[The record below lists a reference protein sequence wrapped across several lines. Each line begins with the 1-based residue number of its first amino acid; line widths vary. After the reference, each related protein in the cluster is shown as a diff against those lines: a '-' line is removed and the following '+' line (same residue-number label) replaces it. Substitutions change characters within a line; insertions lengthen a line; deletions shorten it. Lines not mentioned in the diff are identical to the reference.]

1 MSDGVLLYKG
11 VSNIADNSIL
21 PEAASKVRY
30 NTFDELG
37 RIGQNKYAGVFY
49 EEFLP
54 DLQGKRGVEAYKEMS
69 ENDDIIGSILFAIE
83 MLVRQVEWS
92 VGPQGTEKVDEEA
105 SSFIDDCLHDMEQG
119 WQDTLSE
126 ILSFLT
132 YGWSYHEIVY
142 KRRMGSSKN
151 PKLKSKYDD
160 GLIGWRGFPIRA
172 QDTLWRWE
180 YDEDDHLVGMTQ
192 TPSPDFAVR
201 TIPIEKALHFV
212 TKSRKGNPEGRSIL
226 RNAYRSFYFKRRI
239 QEIEA
244 IGIERDLAGL
254 PVIKLPEDLGQL
266 PEGKRNEMMA
276 RALDI
281 VQNVRRNE
289 AAGVV
294 IPGTW
299 EFSLL
304 TSGGRR
310 QFDTSVIIDRY
321 DTRMAMTVL
330 ADFVLL
336 GHQQTGSFALSS
348 DKTEL
353 FAVAIGTYLDII
365 CDAFNTQAIPRIIDL
380 NAEHF
385 SGITD
390 YPKLTHGDIE
400 GPNLEEL
407 ASFIEKMAGIGALSL
422 GPELDRYLRQ
432 IAGLPEEPEDAQ
444 YPAMDDEDG
453 EEEEP
458 DKKPG
463 DEE

>member
-1 MSDGVLLYKG
+1 MLYKG

-21 PEAASKVRY
+21 PEVASKVIY

-54 DLQGKRGVEAYKEMS
+54 DLQGKRGVEAYKEMA

-180 YDEDDHLVGMTQ
+180 YNEDDQLMGMTQ
-192 TPSPDFAVR
+192 TPPPDFAVR

-212 TKSRKGNPEGRSIL
+212 TKSRKGNPEGQEHTQ
-226 RNAYRSFYFKRRI
+226 KRL
-239 QEIEA
+239 Q
-244 IGIERDLAGL
+244 
-254 PVIKLPEDLGQL
+254 KLLLQTQDSGDRGQ
-266 PEGKRNEMMA
+266 
-276 RALDI
+276 
-281 VQNVRRNE
+281 
-289 AAGVV
+289 
-294 IPGTW
+294 
-299 EFSLL
+299 
-304 TSGGRR
+304 
-310 QFDTSVIIDRY
+310 
-321 DTRMAMTVL
+321 
-330 ADFVLL
+330 
-336 GHQQTGSFALSS
+336 
-348 DKTEL
+348 
-353 FAVAIGTYLDII
+353 
-365 CDAFNTQAIPRIIDL
+365 
-380 NAEHF
+380 
-385 SGITD
+385 
-390 YPKLTHGDIE
+390 
-400 GPNLEEL
+400 
-407 ASFIEKMAGIGALSL
+407 
-422 GPELDRYLRQ
+422 
-432 IAGLPEEPEDAQ
+432 
-444 YPAMDDEDG
+444 
-453 EEEEP
+453 
-458 DKKPG
+458 
-463 DEE
+463 

>member
-180 YDEDDHLVGMTQ
+180 YDEDDHLVGRTQ
-192 TPSPDFAVR
+192 TPPPDFAVR

-310 QFDTSVIIDRY
+310 QFDTSAIIDRY

-407 ASFIEKMAGIGALSL
+407 ASFIEKMAGIGAFTP
-422 GPELDRYLRQ
+422 GPELEKYLRQ
-432 IAGLPEEPEDAQ
+432 AAGLPEALEGTE
-444 YPAMDDEDG
+444 YPPMDDEDG